1 MGNYTCLH
9 GTQQEIKTRFLN
21 LPKELFGRTLY
32 IKETSGKGKTIRIP
46 SFCDKKLER
55 SILEG
60 THVLSKEFQ
69 VMPFI
74 VIDADTEKT
83 VSRAL
88 VTLYAND
95 ELSYVGFFESIDED
109 EPVQMLMDEI
119 AVYAKENGKKAL
131 AGPLDASFW
140 IKYRFKLNHFDK
152 TYTGEPLNPPYY
164 PKLWEKAGFFV
175 SDHYYSNLVRIP
187 TREDVNEKCVKR
199 LAYINEKGYEIKHP
213 TNKSFTEDLFM
224 IYDSLIQL
232 FSTFPGF
239 HFINKGQF
247 LDLNGSLKYVLDF
260 DYVELATKDGD
271 LKGFMISIPNYDGYT
286 NGRLTLPKI
295 LHILKVKKKP
305 KEYITLYMGVEPDS
319 VGLGGAF
326 AEILRQKMEKDQVRS
341 VAALIHD
348 GKETGHY
355 YEELHDGKI
364 EYAFY
369 KKEL

>member
-1 MGNYTCLH
+1 MGNYTCLY
-9 GTQQEIKTRFLN
+9 GTEQEIKTRFLH
-21 LPKELFGRTLY
+21 LPKELFGKTLH
-32 IKETSGKGKTIRIP
+32 IQEASGNGKSIRIP
-46 SFCDKKLER
+46 SFCDPKLER

-60 THVLSKEFQ
+60 THVLSNEFT
-69 VMPFI
+69 VMPFV
-74 VIDADTEKT
+74 VIDVDTETT

-88 VTLYAND
+88 VTLYAD
-95 ELSYVGFFESIDED
+95 DDLSYVGFFESINKE
-109 EPVQMLMDEI
+109 EPVKLLMEKI
-119 AVYAKENGKKAL
+119 AAFSKEKGKKAL

-140 IKYRFKLNHFDK
+140 IKYRFKLNHFEK

-164 PKLWEKAGFFV
+164 PELWEKAGFII

-187 TREDVNEKCVKR
+187 TKEDSNEKCVKR
-199 LAYINEKGYEIKHP
+199 LAYIKKKGYEITHP
-213 TNKSFTEDLFM
+213 DNASFEKELLA
-224 IYDSLIQL
+224 IYDSLIRL
-232 FSTFPGF
+232 FSTFPGY
-239 HFINKGQF
+239 HFINQEQF
-247 LDLNGSLKYVLDF
+247 LALFSSLKYVLDYY
-260 DYVELATKDGD
+260 YVELAKKDGE

-295 LHILKVKKKP
+295 LHILKVKKRP

-355 YEELHDGKI
+355 YEELHDGKV